1 MQICQSNV
9 KGVVVMWLP
18 EVPSVFELGLPSG
31 FDVAGVPYV
40 GFGSGVEQSYFDHS
54 FQYILSAEFFL
65 VRNRNSFCLFESEES
80 AFTC

>member
-1 MQICQSNV
+1 MLQVGSKRGCGDMASRS
-9 KGVVVMWLP
+9 L
-18 EVPSVFELGLPSG
+18 SVFELGLPSG